1 MSIRPDP
8 RAPGRPGLLT
18 RAYARVEAVIA
29 GQRRR
34 RPWFDHLARAGGR
47 YERMQGDLV
56 AAGVTYFAFLGL
68 FPVLLLAASVIGLVL
83 AGNAVLQQELF
94 TAVEEAFPG
103 PLGVRLVAQLSDA
116 IDSAGVVGL
125 IGLAGFLYAGLRTMD
140 KLRIGMERIWKGHVD
155 ESDFLRDNLQDLV
168 AMVALGAVGLASL
181 GITASVTHATARVL
195 RALGLAQ
202 QPGFGVLTWV
212 LGIALAMAV
221 DVLVFL
227 WLLRVVP
234 SVSHPLRRLL
244 PGALF
249 GAVGFEALK
258 LVGAYYLSLI
268 SSSVTA
274 SALGGAVG
282 LLVWINVVARFAF
295 FTAAWTAT
303 LPAITESARPETA
316 APGPAGPAEADRPER
331 PHPSPVRVA
340 AGLLAG
346 GIVLGAVATR
356 WLPGRRRREATA
368 ARSGDPAGPPLR

>member
-1 MSIRPDP
+1 VF
-8 RAPGRPGLLT
+8 
-18 RAYARVEAVIA
+18 ARVEAVIA

-47 YERMQGDLV
+47 YERMQGDLM

-83 AGNAVLQQELF
+83 SGNSALEQQLFAAVR
-94 TAVEEAFPG
+94 EAFPG
-103 PLGVRLVAQLSDA
+103 ALGDKLVEQLTHA
-116 IDSAGVVGL
+116 IDAAGVVGL
-125 IGLAGFLYAGLRTMD
+125 IGLIGFLYAGLRTMD

-155 ESDFLRDNLQDLV
+155 EPDLLRDNLQDLV
-168 AMVALGAVGLASL
+168 ALVALGAVGLASL

-195 RALGLAQ
+195 RTFGLAE

-212 LGIALAMAV
+212 LGIALAAVV

-234 SVSHPLRRLL
+234 SVSYPLRRLL

-249 GAVGFEALK
+249 GAAGFEVLK
-258 LVGAYYLSLI
+258 LVGGYYLSLI
-268 SSSVTA
+268 SGSVTV
-274 SALGGAVG
+274 SALGGGVG

-303 LPAITESARPETA
+303 LPAITAASAPPGTA
-316 APGPAGPAEADRPER
+316 IPGPPGPAEVDLPER
-331 PHPSPVRVA
+331 PHPSPLRVA

-356 WLPGRRRREATA
+356 WLLRRR
-368 ARSGDPAGPPLR
+368 